1 MIIKII
7 IIPLKTTVQTQE
19 CTYFAG
25 RTVPQG
31 SSHPRNPDR
40 GIPHRETQPER
51 VSLREEQQSK
61 LPKVR

>member
-1 MIIKII
+1 MIIKIS
-7 IIPLKTTVQTQE
+7 IIPLKTTVQRQE
-19 CTYFAG
+19 YTCFAG

-40 GIPHRETQPER
+40 GILHTETQPER

-61 LPKVR
+61 QPKVQ